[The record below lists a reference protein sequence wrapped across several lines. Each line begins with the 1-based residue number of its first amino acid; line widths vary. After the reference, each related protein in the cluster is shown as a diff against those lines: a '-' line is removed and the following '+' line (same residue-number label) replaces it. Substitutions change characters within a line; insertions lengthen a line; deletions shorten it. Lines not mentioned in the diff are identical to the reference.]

1 MGWTATSSSASDV
14 QLTNKTNL
22 PRGTY
27 IAIGSAPVPSVK
39 DFPISLAC
47 SGTNNTVPYFNG
59 IRDRSVIA
67 FIIQINDN
75 TADVWLK
82 TSSSNNCTYSNI
94 DQSAIRFIR
103 II

>member
-1 MGWTATSSSASDV
+1 MGWTATSSDAADV
-14 QLTNKTNL
+14 QLTERKTL

-47 SGTNNTVPYFNG
+47 SGSNNTMPLFNG

-67 FIIQINDN
+67 FIVTINDDI
-75 TADVWLK
+75 ADVWLN
-82 TSSSNNCTYSNI
+82 TASTNNCTYSNLN
-94 DQSAIRFIR
+94 QSYIRFIR
-103 II
+103 IN